1 MGISERE
8 HHIKVLENL
17 LLHYKAR
24 EKCEGYYDST
34 LKDNVEALHYAIS
47 SLKTDEAYQIM
58 YEGGEIFT
66 KADLVAMLEELKT
79 EIDELQ
85 GKYSP
90 YYDEASQHTVE
101 IIQEKIDKLK
111 GEQDG

>member
-1 MGISERE
+1 MTDRE
-8 HHIKVLENL
+8 KHIKNL
-17 LLHYKAR
+17 SYIM
-24 EKCEGYYDST
+24 DSMPDDACSEWRDS
-34 LKDNVEALHYAIS
+34 LAYAIS

-90 YYDEASQHTVE
+90 YYDEASQHTSE
-101 IIQEKIDKLK
+101 IIQQKIDKLK
-111 GEQDG
+111 GVAR